1 MAVSG
6 VEVRPTSPAHVE
18 AAHDRLPDL
27 LVDRWRPGDNRR
39 SFVAL
44 VDGEV
49 VGHARGVDNTIHP
62 TSRVLTIEVLSAA
75 RGRGVGSALL
85 AAQVA
90 VSDRSLHVK
99 LYASAR
105 AGRALARRFGGVAV
119 QACPPWRYAVTAAL
133 RAWAARHR
141 SAVEPPTEADA
152 PELLDLEVRHYLDQ
166 HAAWSPADEGALR
179 DAFGADVHPGDGG
192 FDPQRSVVVRRGGEI
207 VAAGLVW
214 APDPGPPMAG
224 REVSLICTR
233 HGDPTG
239 RVDLESCLAGVV
251 DRCEDTDVLLVDSH
265 VTESVETAMLGELPG
280 PVPFPGDEW
289 MAIVAIPV
297 PGGPAPVALASGLVP
312 AEARWIEREF
322 LPRDHPPG

>member
-1 MAVSG
+1 MAVS
-6 VEVRPTSPAHVE
+6 EVVVCLTSEGHVE
-18 AAHDRLPDL
+18 AARDLLPDL

-44 VDGEV
+44 EDGRV
-49 VGHARGVDNTIHP
+49 VGHARGVDNAVHLD
-62 TSRVLTIEVLSAA
+62 SRVLVLEVLAHA
-75 RGRGVGSALL
+75 RRRGIGTALL
-85 AAQVA
+85 AAQLA
-90 VSDRSLHVK
+90 VSDRPLHVK

-119 QACPPWRYAVTAAL
+119 QATPPWRYAITAAL
-133 RAWAARHR
+133 RAWAAQHG
-141 SAVEPPTEADA
+141 SGAETPTAADA

-179 DAFGADVHPGDGG
+179 DAFAADVHPGGDDG

-214 APDPGPPMAG
+214 PHHPGPPVAG
-224 REVSLICTR
+224 REVSLICLQ
-233 HGDPTG
+233 HGDPG
-239 RVDLESCLAGVV
+239 ARIDLESCLAGVV
-251 DRCEDTDVLLVDSH
+251 DRCDDADVLLIDSH

-280 PVPFPGDEW
+280 PEPFPGDEW

-297 PGGPAPVALASGLVP
+297 PAGPQPLAMPIGLVP
-312 AEARWIEREF
+312 AEAGWIEEEF
-322 LPRDHPPG
+322 GNR